1 MKNLF
6 NQADKQEIINRINTL
21 TPESKRQWGEMDV
34 AQMLK
39 HCTKPLEL
47 ALTNPKPARN
57 FIGRL
62 IGPMA
67 KNAVFGPKPFKKGS
81 YTPKEFKIVTQE
93 DFEIQKKAL
102 LELIDKF
109 KAENITDKVH
119 PFFGKTNDKEW
130 GEGQYKH
137 LDHHLTQFGV

>member
-6 NQADKQEIINRINTL
+6 NNADKQEIISRINKL
-21 TPESKRQWGEMDV
+21 TPAAQGQWGQMNV

-47 ALTNPKPARN
+47 AFTNPKPPRV
-57 FIGRL
+57 FIGRI
-62 IGPMA
+62 IGPML
-67 KNAVFGPKPFKKGS
+67 KNAVFGPKPFKKGTF
-81 YTPKEFKIVTQE
+81 TPKEFKIETQE
-93 DFEIQKKAL
+93 DFETQKENL
-102 LELIDKF
+102 LGLIDKF
-109 KAENITDKVH
+109 NPENITDKVH
-119 PFFGKTNDKEW
+119 PFFGKTSDKEW

>member
-1 MKNLF
+1 MG
-6 NQADKQEIINRINTL
+6 Q
-21 TPESKRQWGEMDV
+21 MDV

-47 ALTNPKPARN
+47 ALTNPKPSRV

-62 IGPMA
+62 MGPLF
-67 KNAVFGPKPFKKGS
+67 KNAVFGPKPFKKGTF
-81 YTPKEFKIVTQE
+81 TPKEFKIETQE
-93 DFEIQKKAL
+93 DFETQKKNL
-102 LELIDKF
+102 LGLIDNF
-109 KAENITDKVH
+109 KPENIIDKVH
-119 PFFGKTNDKEW
+119 PFFGETSDKEW